1 VQYAGLTTVRAT
13 FLAIICG
20 AALAGT
26 APMPFPPTAQAQ
38 PVAKP
43 FEGMEG
49 SWSGAGTVTLGS
61 GDKERIR
68 CRVNYTVNDAG
79 NRVAQDLKCAS
90 DSYKFE
96 LEAEIIYSNG
106 AVSGNWSERN
116 MGTNGR
122 ISGTASPGQINA
134 LAESNTFAAT
144 FSMTTRGDRHSVRI
158 DSKSKEISN
167 VTITL
172 RRTGS

>member
-1 VQYAGLTTVRAT
+1 
-13 FLAIICG
+13 
-20 AALAGT
+20 
-26 APMPFPPTAQAQ
+26 MPIPPIQAQ

-43 FEGMEG
+43 FDGLEG
-49 SWSGAGTVTLGS
+49 SWSGTGTVTLGS

-68 CRVNYTVNDAG
+68 CRVTYAVNDAG
-79 NRVAQDLKCAS
+79 NQVAQDLKCAS

-96 LEAEIIYSNG
+96 LAAEITYSNG
-106 AVSGNWSERN
+106 AISGNWSERN

-122 ISGTASPGQINA
+122 ISGRASAGQIDA

-172 RRTGS
+172 RRSGS